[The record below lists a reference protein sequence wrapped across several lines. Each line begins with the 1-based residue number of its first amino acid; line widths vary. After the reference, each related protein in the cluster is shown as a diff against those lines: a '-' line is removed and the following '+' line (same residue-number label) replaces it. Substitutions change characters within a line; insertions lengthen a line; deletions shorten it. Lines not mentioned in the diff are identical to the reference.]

1 MRIRVAGTS
10 TWTTYKTSPPTTSK
24 KVSELYTN
32 TQYEYQVQTLCSG
45 TETSSSPFST
55 SYFFTTSNFCTAP
68 TGLSSTNITSN
79 SATLNWNLAANAT
92 KYQLRIRPVGTSS
105 WTNYNKPGSSTFINI
120 SGLAALTNYE
130 WQIRSKCVSGSADN
144 SNYSPLQNFTTLS
157 NRLPQ
162 SDVQVVNP
170 VLAVYPN
177 PSAGKFTVELNDGAK
192 GKTILIISNLVGK
205 EVYRFETENEFRN
218 FYKEVDLSA
227 LSDGV
232 YFLHLSFNDIN
243 YVRAIVKQ

>member
-1 MRIRVAGTS
+1 M
-10 TWTTYKTSPPTTSK
+10 
-24 KVSELYTN
+24 
-32 TQYEYQVQTLCSG
+32 
-45 TETSSSPFST
+45 
-55 SYFFTTSNFCTAP
+55 
-68 TGLSSTNITSN
+68 
-79 SATLNWNLAANAT
+79 
-92 KYQLRIRPVGTSS
+92 
-105 WTNYNKPGSSTFINI
+105 
-120 SGLAALTNYE
+120 
-130 WQIRSKCVSGSADN
+130 SGSADN